1 MTLRHTKKAI
11 GHLLLGVAFGALLV
25 SLWPQH
31 IQAPVHDEMSVQ
43 VVSLEKSQPVLL
55 RIPKISL
62 EATFESPLGLA
73 QDGSIAVPEGFDT
86 VGWYKHGPT
95 PGEMGP
101 AVVLG
106 HVDSVDGPAVFFSLG
121 QLEVGDE
128 VYIMR
133 EDGSEGKFVIER
145 KERYLQSEFPT
156 KEVYGDISYPGL
168 RLVTCS
174 GTYKKGEQRYTH
186 NLVVYG
192 RLVE

>member
-11 GHLLLGVAFGALLV
+11 GHLIIGVAFGALLV

-31 IQAPVHDEMSVQ
+31 SEAPVHEQMPEQ
-43 VVSLEKSQPVLL
+43 VAALQKSKPVLL

-86 VGWYKHGPT
+86 VGWYTYGPT
-95 PGEMGP
+95 PGELGP

-106 HVDSVDGPAVFFSLG
+106 HVDSIDGPAVFFSLG

-128 VYIMR
+128 VFVMR
-133 EDGSEGKFVIER
+133 EDGSEAKFVVER
-145 KERYLQSEFPT
+145 KERYPQSEFPT

-174 GTYKKGEQRYTH
+174 GIYNKGEQRYTH